1 MEGDTRERRRRRRK
15 KKSKALKYLYVVTT
29 LLLTI
34 ANIGMA
40 TWLLTYVK
48 TVRVKGTVNS
58 RESEIIAWNN
68 SDPMTI
74 NSLYT
79 LWKIKTG
86 SYKMPVYLEDVDV
99 SLKAPWSV
107 QLKVQEK
114 EMVGCVL
121 VGNEFLCFD
130 SEGLV
135 LKITEDVISD
145 VPIID
150 GIEVEHAERFQYLK
164 VKDKEL
170 FSYIVDVTEEIEKNK
185 LKPDRIVWSEDSMD
199 LYFDEVCVK
208 LGKTNY
214 EEKLAEIPPI
224 LKKLEGKQGI
234 LHLEHYTKGST
245 ISFEENTNES

>member
-15 KKSKALKYLYVVTT
+15 KKSKFGRYLYVVTA

-34 ANIGMA
+34 ANISMA

-48 TVRVKGTVNS
+48 SVHVNGTVNS
-58 RESEIIAWNN
+58 KESEIITWINE
-68 SDPMTI
+68 DPMTI

-86 SYKMPVYLEDVDV
+86 SYEMPVYLKDVDV

-114 EMVGCVL
+114 ETIGCVL

-130 SEGLV
+130 SEGLI
-135 LKITEDVISD
+135 LKITEDVIDD

-150 GIEVEHAERFQYLK
+150 GIEVERAERFQYLK
-164 VKDKEL
+164 VKDKEI
-170 FSYIVDVTEEIEKNK
+170 FSYVVDVTAEIEKNK
-185 LKPDRIVWSEDSMD
+185 LEPDRILWSEDSMD
-199 LYFDEVCVK
+199 LYFENVCVK

-214 EEKLAEIPPI
+214 EEKLGEIPPI
-224 LKKLEGKQGI
+224 LKKLDGKQGI

-245 ISFEENTNES
+245 ISFEENPNES

>member
-1 MEGDTRERRRRRRK
+1 MEGETRETRRRRRK
-15 KKSKALKYLYVVTT
+15 KKRKFVKYLYVVTA

-40 TWLLTYVK
+40 IWLLTYVK
-48 TVRVKGTVNS
+48 NVQVKGTVNS
-58 RESEIIAWNN
+58 KESEIIAWNN
-68 SDPMTI
+68 KDPMTI

-86 SYKMPVYLEDVDV
+86 SYEMPVYLEDVDV
-99 SLKAPWSV
+99 RLKAPWSV

-135 LKITEDVISD
+135 LKITEEVMKN

-150 GIEVEHAERFQYLK
+150 GIEVERAERFQYLK
-164 VKDKEL
+164 VKNEKV
-170 FSYIVDVTEEIEKNK
+170 FSYVVDLTVELEKNK
-185 LKPDRIVWSEDSMD
+185 LKPDRIQWSEDSMD
-199 LYFDEVCVK
+199 VYFENVCVK

-224 LKKLEGKQGI
+224 LEKLKGKQGI
-234 LHLEHYTKGST
+234 LHLEHYTKGNT
-245 ISFEENTNES
+245 ISFEENPNES